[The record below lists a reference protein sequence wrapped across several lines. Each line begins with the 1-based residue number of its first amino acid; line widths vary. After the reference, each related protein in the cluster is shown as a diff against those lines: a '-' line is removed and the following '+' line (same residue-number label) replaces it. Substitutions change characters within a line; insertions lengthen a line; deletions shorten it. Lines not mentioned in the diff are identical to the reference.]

1 MVLLAA
7 RASRPE
13 NQDAI
18 DAAIVN
24 MLSDSREVRNVMLHS
39 TPLVHVAKPIIRI
52 KLWRC
57 CRHVQTSKKFTSCLS
72 ILLTNEQL

>member
-24 MLSDSREVRNVMLHS
+24 MLSDSREVRNEMLHS

-52 KLWRC
+52 
-57 CRHVQTSKKFTSCLS
+57 
-72 ILLTNEQL
+72 LLL